1 MYPIT
6 YHVVDVSVLNRVWQ
20 DDDYFGYFE
29 QGVGTKCGRGTFEI
43 GAANFE
49 DLCVNLCWFWKEL
62 HVPRGRG
69 RERNISQ
76 NVLFQID
83 SSVDYSQKLQDS
95 RSLLIQCSII
105 PFLNPYHS
113 KPLR

>member
-62 HVPRGRG
+62 HVPRGRE
-69 RERNISQ
+69 REREI
-76 NVLFQID
+76 
-83 SSVDYSQKLQDS
+83 
-95 RSLLIQCSII
+95 
-105 PFLNPYHS
+105 FLKIFYF
-113 KPLR
+113 K